1 MNIDI
6 EILDK
11 NWPTWTQLYI
21 KRIIR
26 HDQAVCFPG
35 SQGSFNICKS
45 ISVIHHTNKG
55 KDKILTI
62 ISIDAERVFDKI
74 QHSSRIKILTKV
86 VLEKTCTCLHA
97 KSLESCPSLCHHQA
111 LPFMGFSRKEY
122 WSGLLC
128 SPPSEGTYLH
138 IKRGIND
145 NPTANT
151 ILSGEKVN
159 TFLLNSGTR
168 QIFPHH
174 ISISLSCPSG
184 VLILLLPLEHIY
196 CCLIL
201 SKFLF
206 VVSSLMAAEL
216 QFLLLLVSASS
227 WMSLV
232 QGLCKLP
239 GGRDCCLPI
248 AGWIQVCPSGG

>member
-1 MNIDI
+1 MGKKKKKEPISILLKLFQQTEEERVLPNSFYDTTITLKLKQDMTGKELYRSISLMNIDI

-74 QHSSRIKILTKV
+74 QHSSRIKILTEV

-128 SPPSEGTYLH
+128 SPPSKGTDR
-138 IKRGIND
+138 K
-145 NPTANT
+145 
-151 ILSGEKVN
+151 S
-159 TFLLNSGTR
+159 
-168 QIFPHH
+168 
-174 ISISLSCPSG
+174 
-184 VLILLLPLEHIY
+184 
-196 CCLIL
+196 
-201 SKFLF
+201 
-206 VVSSLMAAEL
+206 VV
-216 QFLLLLVSASS
+216 
-227 WMSLV
+227 
-232 QGLCKLP
+232 
-239 GGRDCCLPI
+239 
-248 AGWIQVCPSGG
+248 